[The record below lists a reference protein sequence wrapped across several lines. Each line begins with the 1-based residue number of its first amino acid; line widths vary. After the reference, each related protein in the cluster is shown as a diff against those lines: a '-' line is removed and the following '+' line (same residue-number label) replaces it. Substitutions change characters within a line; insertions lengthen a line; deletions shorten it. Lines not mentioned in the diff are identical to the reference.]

1 MAIKQITILL
11 FTFYIFCASA
21 QIETTFKPN
30 GPDDYRQGYHV
41 FVHPKIVLSYNKT
54 IEDGVLVIRDGK
66 VVDVFPYSQYTS
78 RSSEYK
84 GAIIHDES
92 GNWIYPSFIELFSDY
107 GLKSKESKPSDLP
120 KTEKGPYGWNQAI
133 KPYIDAVS
141 AFEVNEESA
150 MMLRKN
156 GFGVVLTHIGD
167 GISQGTGALVTLAN
181 NKENYVVL
189 NPRPAS
195 FLSFKK
201 GSSKQE
207 YPSSLM
213 GSIALLRQTFLDA
226 QWYNKSTTKREFNL
240 SLEAWTNNLKLPVF
254 FDANGD
260 WQDIL
265 RADKIGD
272 EFDVQFFIK
281 GNGDEYKRLE
291 DLKTTNAGLVIP
303 LNFPKPFDVSDPYKA
318 MWASVEDMCHW
329 ELAPTNLSRLA
340 KENISFSITQSESK
354 TEFLSQLR
362 LAMKHGLSEES
373 ALKALTQTPASW
385 LKADKDIG
393 SIEKGKWANFF
404 VCSKS
409 IFDEQSVIYDHWI
422 QGQQHFITKRKPAI
436 TNGVYTLTLSDSTRY
451 TATLSGDKKALAL
464 QILTVDSQKI
474 TAKIE
479 VNESLVSISF
489 SEGKDKVKNLQRLSG
504 EIISP
509 SLWQGKLMNNK
520 SSWMTWRADL
530 LINTDTTAVA
540 KPDTIDTSYV
550 STVEFP
556 FLPYGNVAL
565 PSQQNIL
572 FKNATLWTN
581 EKEGILT
588 NTDLIIQKGK
598 ISSIGKNLSC
608 GNCEVVDVTNRH
620 ITTGI
625 IDEHSHIAISRGVN
639 EGTEASS
646 AEVRIGDVVN
656 SEDINI
662 YRQLSGGV
670 TAAQLL
676 HGSANPIGGQSALI
690 KMRWGQTPEKMKIEG
705 ADGFIKFA
713 LGENVK
719 QSNWGERYATRYP
732 QTRMGVEQTYIN
744 FFTKA
749 KEYEVNMRKEPK
761 ETRRDLELEAL
772 LEIVNKKRF
781 ITCHSYVQSEINML
795 MHVADSFGFK
805 VNTFTHILE
814 GYKLAD
820 KMKAH
825 GVHASTFA
833 DWWAYKY
840 EVIDAIPQNA
850 AILTKMGVNT
860 AINSDDAEMGRRLN
874 HEAAKSVK
882 YGGLTEEEAWKLVT
896 LNPAKMLHLD
906 GRMGSLKVGKD
917 ADVVLWSGNPLS
929 VYSRVEQTYVDGVKY
944 YDAVADKQKQEAIQ
958 KQRTILIQKMLSQ
971 KTSGG
976 ALQTPKPKPQGSYSC
991 GESCHHEH

>member
-1 MAIKQITILL
+1 MKQITAHLL
-11 FTFYIFCASA
+11 SFYIFCATA
-21 QIETTFKPN
+21 QTETTFKPN

-41 FVHPKIVLSYNKT
+41 FIHPKVVVSYNKT
-54 IEDGVLVIRDGK
+54 IDDGVLVIRDGK
-66 VVDVFPYSQYTS
+66 VVDVYPFSQYAS
-78 RSSEYK
+78 KADEYK

-92 GNWIYPSFIELFSDY
+92 GHWIYPSFIELYTDY
-107 GLKSKESKPSDLP
+107 GLKTKESKPSDLP

-133 KPYIDAVS
+133 KPYIEAVNT
-141 AFEVNEESA
+141 FEVNEDAA
-150 MMLRKN
+150 MPLRKN
-156 GFGVVLTHIGD
+156 GFGVALTHIAD
-167 GISQGTGALVTLAN
+167 GIARGTGALVALTN
-181 NKENYVVL
+181 SNENFVIL
-189 NPRPAS
+189 NPRPAT

-226 QWYNKSTTKREFNL
+226 KWYESATSKREFNL
-240 SLEAWTNNLKLPVF
+240 SLEAWNKNLKLPVF
-254 FDANGD
+254 FDAKGD

-272 EFDVQFFIK
+272 EFGQQFFIK
-281 GNGDEYKRLE
+281 GNGDEYKRIE
-291 DLKTTNAGLVIP
+291 DLKSTNAGLVIP
-303 LNFPKPFDVSDPYKA
+303 LNFPKPYDVSDPYKA
-318 MWASVEDMCHW
+318 TWASIEEMRHW

-340 KENISFSITQSESK
+340 KENISFCITQSESK
-354 TEFLSQLR
+354 ADFLSQLR
-362 LAMKHGLSEES
+362 LSVKHGLSEEN
-373 ALKALTQTPASW
+373 ALKALTHNPSSW
-385 LKADKDIG
+385 LNADKEIG
-393 SIEKGKWANFF
+393 SLEKGKWANFF
-404 VCSKS
+404 VSSKS
-409 IFDEQSVIYDHWI
+409 IFDEQSLMFDHWI
-422 QGQQHFITKRKPAI
+422 QGQQHFISKRNPVI
-436 TNGVYTLTLSDSTRY
+436 TNGVYALTFSDSIRY
-451 TATLSGDKKALAL
+451 TATLSGDKKSLAL
-464 QILTVDSQKI
+464 QILNADSQKI
-474 TAKIE
+474 SAKIE
-479 VNESLVSISF
+479 VNEGLISISF
-489 SEGKDKVKNLQRLSG
+489 SEGKDKIKNLQRLSG
-504 EIISP
+504 EIISAN
-509 SLWQGKLMNNK
+509 LWQGKLMNSN
-520 SSWMTWRADL
+520 SSWIKWQAEL
-530 LINTDTTAVA
+530 LINTDTIIVA
-540 KPDTIDTSYV
+540 KPDTIDTTYV
-550 STVEFP
+550 STIEFP
-556 FLPYGNVAL
+556 FLPYGNVTL
-565 PSQQNIL
+565 PTQQTVL

-581 EKEGILT
+581 EQEGILT
-588 NTDLIIQKGK
+588 NTDLIIQKGR
-598 ISSIGKNLSC
+598 ITIIGKNLSC
-608 GNCEVVDVTNRH
+608 ANCEVIDATNKH
-620 ITTGI
+620 LTTGI

-670 TAAQLL
+670 TSAQLL

-719 QSNWGERYATRYP
+719 QSNWGERFATRYP

-749 KEYEVNMRKEPK
+749 KEYERNRKQDAK
-761 ETRRDLELEAL
+761 ETRKDLELDAL
-772 LEIVNKKRF
+772 LEIINRKRF

-882 YGGLTEEEAWKLVT
+882 YGGLSEEEAWKLVT

-929 VYSRVEQTYVDGVKY
+929 VYSRVEKTYVDGAKY
-944 YDAVADKQKQEAIQ
+944 YDEEADKQKQETIQ
-958 KQRTILIQKMLSQ
+958 KQRTALIQKMLSQ
-971 KTSGG
+971 KQSGG
-976 ALQTPKPKPQGSYSC
+976 ALQTPKPKPQGAYSC